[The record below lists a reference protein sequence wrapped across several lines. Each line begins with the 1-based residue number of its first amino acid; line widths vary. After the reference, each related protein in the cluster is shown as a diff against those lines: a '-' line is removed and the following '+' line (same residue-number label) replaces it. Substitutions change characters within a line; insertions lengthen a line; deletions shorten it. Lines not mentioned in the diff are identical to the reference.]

1 MSEAATF
8 VVTMCALVSLLSF
21 IAYQKTDGRSVKLA
35 LGVILI
41 SSLISP
47 VGEVISM
54 ISEIN
59 PEYEYGASDGGE
71 MREKAI
77 EDAFCEG
84 VAEAVADKF
93 SLDAKLISVSAV
105 GFDADKMRCEVLR
118 VRLYGV
124 AALADGAGIERFLA
138 ECGADRGEVMIQ
150 L

>member
-1 MSEAATF
+1 MSEAAIF

-21 IAYQKTDGRSVKLA
+21 IAYQKTDGRAVKLA
-35 LGVILI
+35 LGLILI
-41 SSLISP
+41 SALISP
-47 VGEVISM
+47 AREVISA
-54 ISEIN
+54 IPEIN
-59 PEYEYGASDGGE
+59 PEYEYGEPSGE

-84 VAEAVADKF
+84 VAEAVANKF
-93 SLDAKLISVSAV
+93 MIDAKLISVSAV
-105 GFDADKMRCEVLR
+105 GFDAKKMRCDVLR

-124 AALADGAGIERFLA
+124 AALADGAGIERFLT